1 MGGFQVVSSSLTWAC
16 KETPG
21 EQGGERVSGQSL
33 ESEVL
38 SRSQCDTGLDLSWAL
53 DQSSDGK
60 TTKPIRDQTRV
71 QRVMQHTHTT
81 KAKAAL
87 FIFTASQWELIS
99 AALNPFSTEPLEDF
113 SWGQSAAHMHG
124 CTHVNPTSVCTV
136 AASYC
141 REEVG
146 AEI

>member
-1 MGGFQVVSSSLTWAC
+1 MGGFQVVSSSLTRAC

-21 EQGGERVSGQSL
+21 ERGGERVSGQSL

-87 FIFTASQWELIS
+87 FIFTASQ
-99 AALNPFSTEPLEDF
+99 
-113 SWGQSAAHMHG
+113 
-124 CTHVNPTSVCTV
+124 
-136 AASYC
+136 
-141 REEVG
+141 
-146 AEI
+146 